1 MRSPRPRWPGCRC
14 TKIGCGA
21 SSRTWISSPRALGLA
36 EPKKQRLAN
45 RFFALAKDN
54 ALRCGAGLDLARF
67 ASAET
72 KWALAADER
81 RYTVPNPVAG
91 QPGEPPLRSCIAKE
105 GSCEGVYEVP
115 RQRLGYGRD
124 FRPTIHCTQDEGS
137 IGFPCMIWEMQHL
150 GLRASF
156 TEDEWHRIMDDLG
169 DAAREAGV
177 WTLILE
183 WGCVANFRT
192 DPWKGAS
199 FLQKLRGC
207 CEAYYRDASP
217 DDELFIALYDRI
229 ADDFG
234 MSRDAHYGSATHRA
248 EVWQK
253 CSSWYSC
260 QEQLRDGRHTLLL
273 GLVLVGLDKGW
284 WASLAQLPLLQ
295 VTSLQDRD
303 GAAAEDLGE
312 PASDEPA
319 QRREAEELVRQTV
332 AASNAQVNKVKSA
345 CQNQM
350 HFAAMVLANPFKAQ
364 LVDILVECS
373 KPLRV
378 DFWTGIERAMTKVG
392 ALHRDIDLATGK
404 YTQVFI
410 NTLHV
415 WSDPGVLL
423 KLGFIID
430 STGDKVDSEQMEV
443 ERKLCSYWAAWCSR
457 TVCTRSGSLATWTS
471 AYPHGFV
478 GLISDD
484 AGIRANNMAKA
495 QRDLNLLMGLEA
507 AALNDPRAKDVL
519 AQLMWPQDVF
529 TRETF
534 IDLVEID
541 WQLPLSESLSARLK
555 AFGFANK
562 RTKIQEDL
570 FKVCRKRASL
580 SDAGFCSRRGR
591 WDTAVRSSLIGD
603 YDRTPLQPT

>member
-1 MRSPRPRWPGCRC
+1 M
-14 TKIGCGA
+14 
-21 SSRTWISSPRALGLA
+21 
-36 EPKKQRLAN
+36 
-45 RFFALAKDN
+45 
-54 ALRCGAGLDLARF
+54 
-67 ASAET
+67 
-72 KWALAADER
+72 AADER
-81 RYTVPNPVAG
+81 RYAVPNPLAG

-105 GSCEGVYEVP
+105 GSGEGVYEVL
-115 RQRLGYGRD
+115 RQRLGDGRD
-124 FRPTIHCTQDEGS
+124 FRPTIHCAQDEGS

-150 GLRASF
+150 GLPASF
-156 TEDEWHRIMDDLG
+156 TEDEWHRIMNDLG

-183 WGCVANFRT
+183 WGCVANFRAG
-192 DPWKGAS
+192 PWKGAS

-253 CSSWYSC
+253 CSDHKVWRAKGMKMKMGRWASWYSC

-273 GLVLVGLDKGW
+273 GLVLVGLDQGW
-284 WASLAQLPLLQ
+284 WASLAQSPLFQ

-312 PASDEPA
+312 PTSDEPA

-378 DFWTGIERAMTKVG
+378 DFWAGIERAMTKVG

-410 NTLHV
+410 KTLQV
-415 WSDPGVLL
+415 WSDAGVLL

-430 STGDKVDSEQMEV
+430 STGDEVDSE
-443 ERKLCSYWAAWCSR
+443 R
-457 TVCTRSGSLATWTS
+457 
-471 AYPHGFV
+471 
-478 GLISDD
+478 
-484 AGIRANNMAKA
+484 RA
-495 QRDLNLLMGLEA
+495 DG
-507 AALNDPRAKDVL
+507 
-519 AQLMWPQDVF
+519 
-529 TRETF
+529 
-534 IDLVEID
+534 
-541 WQLPLSESLSARLK
+541 
-555 AFGFANK
+555 G
-562 RTKIQEDL
+562 
-570 FKVCRKRASL
+570 
-580 SDAGFCSRRGR
+580 
-591 WDTAVRSSLIGD
+591 
-603 YDRTPLQPT
+603 